1 MESATRTG
9 YDVCYLDGRR
19 SVLDAFDQPPAMI
32 DSLAPSAEP
41 DEARWLAWGR
51 SVFAVGVVVV
61 LIVLGVANVAMYSRW
76 HEVEDGVLWSAR
88 AEGVTASEVV
98 PGSAAAAAGIRRGDV
113 LLAVNG
119 AEVTM
124 PADVVEYQHQSRAGT
139 RLTYTLLRLG
149 TRQALE
155 VSLAPAPRGSSLYF
169 VLAAVGLFTLLVG
182 ASVRLRRPR
191 DQATLHFFWL
201 CVAFFGVFTFSFNGP
216 FDRLDWI
223 FYWGDAIA
231 FALLPPLLLHFTMVF
246 PQRPSQNPEP
256 RTPNSEP
263 RTANREPQWLVPA
276 MYLPALLL
284 AAARVIAIMRAS
296 DGSLSGPKFSGTLEW
311 LDRAEPVY
319 LFVCAVSALGVLVR
333 AFQEI
338 SSVTAQR
345 QLRWIAWGTALGA
358 GPFAFAY
365 ALPWA
370 LGIDPPVALQ
380 LTAVPLGLVPLTF
393 ASAIVRYRLR
403 DVEVIIK
410 RGLTYTAFGAVSIAL
425 YAAIRKVTGFVIVTD
440 ADDHNWIIA
449 ALATLVIVLLARP
462 VKEAVQN
469 ALDRVFYRD
478 RYDYRRA
485 LVAFARDLNSDLD
498 VVRLSQ
504 RLVARIVETLVV
516 DRMALMLAD
525 DRVGDFTSIGDY
537 GFAQQVP
544 RLPRASSMMPR
555 LDAGHTVA
563 LDDPIAAARFV
574 AEEVEFWRDAGTFYF
589 VPCVFE
595 GSSIAVL
602 ALGRKETDEPF
613 NSEDLGLLTA
623 VAGQVATAIENG
635 RLYRQLRLKA
645 EEVGRMRE
653 FNENILESL
662 DDGLVVFDAD
672 ERIVRWNR
680 ALESFYGV
688 ERDAAIGRALGEIF
702 DVPFVEALRAAR
714 QDYPY
719 GATLCRA
726 PLASREV
733 TPQRLL
739 VNATEVPLQNAV
751 GEDEVVGTLLLL
763 EDITD
768 RVRLE
773 EQLQISE
780 KMASIGLLAAG
791 VAHEVNTPLTGI
803 SSFTQMLLDGADPA
817 DPRTVLL
824 EKIERQTFR
833 AAKIVNGLL
842 NLSRPGSASNERID
856 VDLNAVI
863 TDVSSLLEH
872 QLEAGKI
879 KVRRELSA
887 EMAMVRGIEHQLQ
900 QVFLNLC
907 RNARDAM
914 PRGGWLSVTTRVAAG
929 QVVAQIA
936 DTGSGIPPEQL
947 ARIYDPFFTTKA
959 IGRGT
964 GLGLSIT
971 YGIVREHDGTIHCD
985 SAVGKGTRFTLTLPA
1000 APADQR
1006 TARAK

>member
-1 MESATRTG
+1 
-9 YDVCYLDGRR
+9 
-19 SVLDAFDQPPAMI
+19 MI
-32 DSLAPSAEP
+32 DPAPAHADTHES
-41 DEARWLAWGR
+41 RWLVWAR
-51 SVFAVGVVVV
+51 STFAVLVV
-61 LIVLGVANVAMYSRW
+61 LVLVVLGVANISTYSRW

-88 AEGVTASEVV
+88 PEGVTATDIV
-98 PGSAAAAAGIRRGDV
+98 PGSAAASAGIQTGDV

-119 AEVTM
+119 QPVSR
-124 PADVVEYQHQSRAGT
+124 PSDVVEFQHQSHEGT
-139 RLTYTLLRLG
+139 RLRYTLVRLG
-149 TRQALE
+149 TQQGLE
-155 VSLAPAPRGSSLYF
+155 VSLAPAPRGGSMYF
-169 VLAAVGLFTLLVG
+169 VLAAVGLFTLMVG
-182 ASVRLRRPR
+182 ASVRLRRPS

-216 FDRLDWI
+216 FDRLDWV

-231 FALLPPLLLHFTMVF
+231 YALLPPLLLHFTMVF
-246 PQRPSQNPEP
+246 PERPEPRNTNPEP
-256 RTPNSEP
+256 RTPNAVPRTLNPEP
-263 RTANREPQWLVPA
+263 RWLVSLMYAPA
-276 MYLPALLL
+276 FLL
-284 AAARVIAIMRAS
+284 AAARVIAVARAS
-296 DGSLSGPKFSGTLEW
+296 NGSLGGAAFSRLLDW
-311 LDRAEPVY
+311 LDRAEPAY
-319 LFVCAVSALGVLVR
+319 LFVCAIAALAVLVR
-333 AFQEI
+333 AFHEI
-338 SSVTAQR
+338 ASVTARR
-345 QLRWIAWGTALGA
+345 QLRWLAWGTALGV
-358 GPFAFAY
+358 GPFAFGY
-365 ALPWA
+365 GLPWA
-370 LGIDPPVALQ
+370 LGANPPLALQ

-410 RGLTYTAFGAVSIAL
+410 RGLEYTAFFAASIAL
-425 YAAIRKVTGFVIVTD
+425 FTALRKVTGFLLAND

-544 RLPRASSMMPR
+544 HLPHASSMLSR
-555 LDAGHTVA
+555 LDSGRTVA
-563 LDDPIAAARFV
+563 LDDPIAVARFV
-574 AEEVEFWRDAGTFYF
+574 AEEVEFWRDAGIFYF

-595 GSSIAVL
+595 GRTIAVL

-613 NSEDLGLLTA
+613 NSEDLALLTA

-672 ERIVRWNR
+672 EEIVRWNR
-680 ALESFYGV
+680 ALESFYGI
-688 ERDAAIGRALGEIF
+688 ERDAAIGHALGAIF
-702 DVPFVEALRAAR
+702 DAPFVEALRAAR
-714 QDYPY
+714 HEHPY
-719 GATLCRA
+719 GATLYRV

-739 VNATEVPLQNAV
+739 VNATEIPLQNAA
-751 GEDEVVGTLLLL
+751 GDDEVMGTLLLI

-768 RVRLE
+768 RARLE

-803 SSFTQMLLDGADPA
+803 SSYTQMLLDGADPN
-817 DPRTVLL
+817 DPKTPLL

-842 NLSRPGSASNERID
+842 SLSRPGTSSNERID

-863 TDVSSLLEH
+863 TDVFSLLEH
-872 QLEAGKI
+872 QFAVGKI
-879 KVRRELSA
+879 KVRRELA
-887 EMAMVRGIEHQLQ
+887 PGIALVLGIEHQLQ
-900 QVFLNLC
+900 QVFLNLFL
-907 RNARDAM
+907 NARDAM
-914 PRGGWLSVTTRVAAG
+914 PRGGWLSVTTRVDGA
-929 QVVAQIA
+929 QVIAEVA

-947 ARIYDPFFTTKA
+947 ARIYDPFFTTKS

-971 YGIVREHDGTIHCD
+971 YGIVREHEGTIHCD
-985 SAVGKGTRFTLTLPA
+985 SAVGQGTRFTLMLPA
-1000 APADQR
+1000 APPAAEAE
-1006 TARAK
+1006 ARSVRR